1 MFTTDLLP
9 AQQKVFRA
17 KAQLNLWVAKDLA
30 SSFGGKKTDYLK
42 RLNRKL
48 KKEILLTSLEQPIG
62 HTSYTQ
68 KYW

>member
-1 MFTTDLLP
+1 MFPAGLLT
-9 AQQKVFRA
+9 AQQEVFRA
-17 KAQLNLWVAKDLA
+17 KAQLNLWMAKDLA
-30 SSFGGKKTDYLK
+30 SSFGGRKSDYLK

-48 KKEILLTSLEQPIG
+48 KREILLTSLEHPIG

>member
-1 MFTTDLLP
+1 MFTTDLLQ

-30 SSFGGKKTDYLK
+30 HSFGGRKTDYLK

-48 KKEILLTSLEQPIG
+48 KREILLTSIEHPIG
-62 HTSYTQ
+62 HISST
-68 KYW
+68 